1 MSWSWFKFNNLAL
14 AVSMALKFY
23 TSVAKVLK
31 VNLEIV
37 AGYNSYVYMSYRVKT
52 VKGEYLSVLSP
63 NAEKYG
69 PEKTLYLDTFHAV
82 VRMKSLV
89 LLPLFSYFQVL

>member
-31 VNLEIV
+31 INLEIV
-37 AGYNSYVYMSYRVKT
+37 AGYNSYVYISYRVKT

-63 NAEKYG
+63 NEGKYG
-69 PEKTLYLDTFHAV
+69 LEKTSYLDTFHAV
-82 VRMKSLV
+82 VWMKSLV